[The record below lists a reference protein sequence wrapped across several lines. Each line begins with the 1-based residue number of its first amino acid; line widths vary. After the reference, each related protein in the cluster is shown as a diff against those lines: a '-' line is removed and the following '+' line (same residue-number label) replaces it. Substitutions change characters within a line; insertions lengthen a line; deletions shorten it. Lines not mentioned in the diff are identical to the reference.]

1 MGPKGDFSDV
11 TRKSQPFEI
20 PAADFE
26 RAVLFYETVMA
37 TTLTRSQMGP
47 MRLAMFPGSEDLPVG
62 GAVTYMEGAQ
72 PPGPMGAVVYLFAGD
87 DLALALA
94 RVPEA
99 GGVVIVPKTMIT
111 YLMRWAAEVIFR
123 DEPAV
128 QAVLTDIL
136 ATPITPGAV
145 PSHVSGPVFRSVQTR
160 CSVDPSS

>member
-1 MGPKGDFSDV
+1 MPPCISW
-11 TRKSQPFEI
+11 FEI

-47 MRLAMFPGSEDLPVG
+47 MRLAIFPGSEDLPVG

-111 YLMRWAAEVIFR
+111 PEMGHYALFR
-123 DEPAV
+123 DSE
-128 QAVLTDIL
+128 
-136 ATPITPGAV
+136 GN
-145 PSHVSGPVFRSVQTR
+145 HVGLYSMH
-160 CSVDPSS
+160 